1 MDIAFHINR
10 FKSKITDL
18 KIRKAIK
25 NKWAHDLRMLPLT
38 PEHWELYVIIHKLC
52 LRELG
57 EFPDLIN
64 CRDFNDRI
72 QWLKLFDQDAEIVRC
87 SDKIKVRDYVRER
100 VGDDY
105 LNDIY
110 QVHNHFDE
118 IDFDALPNAFVV
130 KTNHDS
136 GTVLLVRD
144 KSTFDRKAARERI
157 DRSLKHVYG
166 WQNGEW
172 AYSYIK
178 PQVLVEEF
186 INPQLDKPPAD
197 YKFHCVNGEVA
208 WLQYIFDRGQDTK
221 ECIVDINGI
230 ATFEHFDQ
238 NMQHSEV
245 FSRPIAWEKLLACAR
260 KLSNGFK
267 YVRVDLF
274 ERDGHISVGE
284 LTFYPLM
291 GCYKTGGQRRLGQLL
306 DFDRSTYKPFLIPT
320 LEKQQSRF
328 DLYPE
333 A

>member
-1 MDIAFHINR
+1 MDIAFRINR
-10 FKSKITDL
+10 FKSKINDL
-18 KIRKAIK
+18 KIRQAIK
-25 NKWAHDLRMLPLT
+25 SKWANDLMMLPLT
-38 PEHWELYVIIHKLC
+38 PEHWELYFIIHKLC

-72 QWLKLFDQDAEIVRC
+72 QWLKLFDQDPKMVVC

-118 IDFDALPNAFVV
+118 IDFDALPNAFVI

-166 WQNGEW
+166 WQSGEW

-178 PQVLVEEF
+178 PQVLVEKF

-221 ECIVDINGI
+221 ECIVDVNGI

-274 ERDGHISVGE
+274 ERDGQVSVGE